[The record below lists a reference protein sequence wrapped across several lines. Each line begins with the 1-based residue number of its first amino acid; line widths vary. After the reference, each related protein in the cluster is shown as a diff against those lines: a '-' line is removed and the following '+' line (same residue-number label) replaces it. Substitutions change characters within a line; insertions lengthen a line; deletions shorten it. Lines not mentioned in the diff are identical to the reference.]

1 MFTQK
6 RKAEEVMATDHSK
19 KRKISEDFSGDET
32 DNKSET
38 SVDVQIETKP
48 KGVLLGPKE
57 VHDWIDSMFQEI
69 EAEEQV
75 EEERLEIWRN
85 SKEFSWMMKSIKMIE
100 RGQVTDDVKLNK

>member
-6 RKAEEVMATDHSK
+6 RKAEETMVTDDSK

-57 VHDWIDSMFQEI
+57 VHDWIDSIFQEI
-69 EAEEQV
+69 EAEEQ
-75 EEERLEIWRN
+75 ERLEIWRN
-85 SKEFSWMMKSIKMIE
+85 SKEFSFMMKSIKMIE

>member
-6 RKAEEVMATDHSK
+6 RKAEEVMVTDDSK

-38 SVDVQIETKP
+38 SVEVQIETKR
-48 KGVLLGPKE
+48 VLGPKE
-57 VHDWIDSMFQEI
+57 VDDWIYSMFQEI
-69 EAEEQV
+69 DAEN
-75 EEERLEIWRN
+75 ERLEIWRN
-85 SKEFSWMMKSIKMIE
+85 SEDFSWMMKSIKMIE

>member
-6 RKAEEVMATDHSK
+6 RKAEETMVTDDSK

-38 SVDVQIETKP
+38 SVEVQIETKP
-48 KGVLLGPKE
+48 KPKGVRLLSPKE
-57 VHDWIDSMFQEI
+57 VDDWIYSMFQEI
-69 EAEEQV
+69 DAEN
-75 EEERLEIWRN
+75 ERLEIWRN
-85 SKEFSWMMKSIKMIE
+85 SEDFSWMMKSIKMIE

>member
-6 RKAEEVMATDHSK
+6 RKAEEVMVTDDSK
-19 KRKISEDFSGDET
+19 KRKISEVFSGDET

-38 SVDVQIETKP
+38 SVEVQIETKP

-57 VHDWIDSMFQEI
+57 VDDWIHSMFQEI
-69 EAEEQV
+69 DAEN
-75 EEERLEIWRN
+75 ERLEIWRN
-85 SKEFSWMMKSIKMIE
+85 SKEFSFMKKCLKMIE